1 LTPVLTRDE
10 RRALLFL
17 AIVTVA
23 GGVLR
28 AAGKTGSATG
38 AGVVAPALAGQDI
51 VQQAAQARRAQALAR
66 PLAPGERVDVDRATA
81 EELQRLPG
89 VGPRLAARI
98 VADREANG
106 PFASL
111 SGLAR
116 VPRLG
121 AATLRGLEPFVSFSG
136 VAAAP
141 ASPRAVTGGPAA
153 AGRAALPV
161 LIALP
166 QANPESASLSRG
178 AGRGTCAGRPS
189 LNRATADEL
198 MCLPGLGRVLAER
211 IVADRTAHGPFRD
224 VSDLARVP
232 GIGRVRSERLRDLV
246 TIP

>member
-1 LTPVLTRDE
+1 MLTRDE

-17 AIVTVA
+17 AIVTVV

-51 VQQAAQARRAQALAR
+51 VQQAAQARRAQALAQ
-66 PLAPGERVDVDRATA
+66 PLAPGERVDVDHATA

-106 PFASL
+106 LFGSA

-116 VPRLG
+116 VPGLG
-121 AATLRGLEPFVSFSG
+121 PATLRGIGPFVTFSG
-136 VAAAP
+136 V
-141 ASPRAVTGGPAA
+141 PAA
-153 AGRAALPV
+153 AAGPSALPV
-161 LIALP
+161 LMALP
-166 QANPESASLSRG
+166 SGAPDSASTAR

-189 LNRATADEL
+189 LNRATAAEL
-198 MCLPGLGRVLAER
+198 MCLPGLGKALAER
-211 IVADRTAHGPFRD
+211 IVADREEHGPFHD
-224 VSDLARVP
+224 IADLARVP
-232 GIGRVRSERLRDLV
+232 GIGRVRSERLRGLV

>member
-1 LTPVLTRDE
+1 VLTRDE

-66 PLAPGERVDVDRATA
+66 PLAPGERVDVDRASI
-81 EELQRLPG
+81 EELQRLPR

-98 VADREANG
+98 LADREANG
-106 PFASL
+106 PFGSL
-111 SGLAR
+111 SALAR
-116 VPRLG
+116 VPGLG
-121 AATLRGLEPFVSFSG
+121 TATLRGIAPFATFSG
-136 VAAAP
+136 ASAAVARP
-141 ASPRAVTGGPAA
+141 P
-153 AGRAALPV
+153 ALPV

-166 QANPESASLSRG
+166 SGASDSAASRRG
-178 AGRGTCAGRPS
+178 VAGGTCVGRPS
-189 LNRATADEL
+189 LNRATAEEL
-198 MCLPGLGRVLAER
+198 MCLPGLGKVLAQR
-211 IVADRTAHGPFRD
+211 IVADRTQHGPFRD
-224 VSDLARVP
+224 ISDLARVP
-232 GIGRVRSERLRDLV
+232 GVGRVRSERLRGLV

>member
-1 LTPVLTRDE
+1 MLTRDE

-17 AIVTVA
+17 AMVTVA

-28 AAGKTGSATG
+28 AAGKTGSAAG

-66 PLAPGERVDVDRATA
+66 PLAPGERVDVDHATA
-81 EELQRLPG
+81 EELRRLPG

-98 VADREANG
+98 VADRDANG

-111 SGLAR
+111 AGLAR
-116 VPRLG
+116 VPGLG
-121 AATLRGLEPFVSFSG
+121 AAKLRGIGPLVTFGG
-136 VAAAP
+136 V
-141 ASPRAVTGGPAA
+141 PAA
-153 AGRAALPV
+153 AAGPSALPV

-166 QANPESASLSRG
+166 SGAPESAGSGRG
-178 AGRGTCAGRPS
+178 RGGGTCAGRPS
-189 LNRATADEL
+189 LNRATAEEL
-198 MCLPGLGRVLAER
+198 MCLPGLGKVLAER
-211 IVADRTAHGPFRD
+211 IVADREKHGPFRD
-224 VSDLARVP
+224 IADLARVP